1 MFTITDSKN
10 PKKHGIIWDAKGKK
24 TLIKFD
30 MGKAVTEDKTIA
42 EKLEKMGFTVIES
55 KEDDSKPT
63 KTETG
68 KK

>member
-10 PKKHGIIWDAKGKK
+10 PKKHGLIWDSKAKK
-24 TLIKFD
+24 TLIKFND
-30 MGKAVTEDKTIA
+30 GKAITDDKTIA
-42 EKLEKMGFTVIES
+42 EKLEKMGYSVVES
-55 KEDDSKPT
+55 KEDDGKPT